1 MNNLDKFELIKQ
13 LKYYEQAYKRS
24 ISFIALENRPKGDLD
39 AALFRAA
46 TYYKKRIKDI
56 KNKLEITNETTKDGI
71 NK

>member
-24 ISFIALENRPKGDLD
+24 ISFIALEDRPKGDLD

-46 TYYKKRIKDI
+46 TYYKKRIIDI
-56 KNKLEITNETTKDGI
+56 KNKLEITNETTKDGV